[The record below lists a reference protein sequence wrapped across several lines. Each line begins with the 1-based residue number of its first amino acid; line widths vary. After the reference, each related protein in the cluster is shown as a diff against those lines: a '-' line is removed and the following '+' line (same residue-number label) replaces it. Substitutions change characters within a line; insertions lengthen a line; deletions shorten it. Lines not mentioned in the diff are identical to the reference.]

1 LGAGRE
7 DVVKVAG
14 LLEVAAVMVFLLVVL
29 ARVGRN
35 PT

>member
-1 LGAGRE
+1 ME

-14 LLEVAAVMVFLLVVL
+14 VVEVAAVMVFLLVVM
-29 ARVGRN
+29 ARLGRN